1 MAREQQADR
10 LKRRKAQEDRRR
22 KAAEIKK
29 MQETKQE
36 EESQTVVKVE
46 EIEHITYKELK
57 GNENDLTELIKEN
70 ESDDE
75 DEDEDYYESF
85 VRGLTQHS
93 ERQE

>member
-1 MAREQQADR
+1 M
-10 LKRRKAQEDRRR
+10 
-22 KAAEIKK
+22 
-29 MQETKQE
+29 
-36 EESQTVVKVE
+36 E